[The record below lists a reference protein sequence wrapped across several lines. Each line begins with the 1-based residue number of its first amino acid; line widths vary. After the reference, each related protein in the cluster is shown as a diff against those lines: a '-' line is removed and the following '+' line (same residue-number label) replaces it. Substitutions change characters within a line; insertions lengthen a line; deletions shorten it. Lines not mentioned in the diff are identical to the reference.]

1 MDNMELILM
10 REAVDLDYSKEWVD
24 LMNNGRCYRDY
35 CLFAVEGVSLLVVPT
50 GKRKCLIMKRNGIE
64 LR

>member
-35 CLFAVEGVSLLVVPT
+35 CLSFLPLRELV
-50 GKRKCLIMKRNGIE
+50 C
-64 LR
+64 